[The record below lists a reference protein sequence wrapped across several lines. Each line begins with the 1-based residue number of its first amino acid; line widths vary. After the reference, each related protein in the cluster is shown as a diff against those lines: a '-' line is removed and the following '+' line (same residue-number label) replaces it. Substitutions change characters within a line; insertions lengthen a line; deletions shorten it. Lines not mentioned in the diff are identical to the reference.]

1 MDSLFLEL
9 IPGVLGGRRKSKE
22 EEMSYQC
29 TEGKGVIVSASRFCC
44 CYRGFLKAVGSS
56 GSKEKAYSRFCLKVF
71 PFISYASFPQA
82 GFRYFKS
89 LLSFLGIDAPFTPSG
104 DSILSH
110 RSLKGMRNLFPGRK
124 GYDSKPLPG
133 RRASRTR
140 GRRSTIHSR
149 DSY

>member
-56 GSKEKAYSRFCLKVF
+56 GSKEN
-71 PFISYASFPQA
+71 FPQA